1 LLKKKEK
8 FKSLSNLQKEAAEAQ
23 YQKNKKTE
31 PVYRAT
37 DTSWL
42 DHVKRVEPE
51 LYELVMARTNEFLKK
66 YEPVKG

>member
-1 LLKKKEK
+1 MEDDLIEFKK
-8 FKSLSNLQKEAAEAQ
+8 SMRLQKEAAEAR
-23 YQKNKKTE
+23 YQKNKKAGL
-31 PVYRAT
+31 VYRET

-51 LYELVMARTNEFLKK
+51 LYKLVMARTNEFLKK